1 MYRTLR
7 SAGLIIAFIATTAP
21 LAHVLEMI
29 SKMTLDGPHWLF
41 VQQTLYRGWGTAF
54 GPIEIVAL
62 LVSGALFFMARD
74 QGARRA
80 FLIASGCYVAM
91 LVCFFMFDGPVN
103 TALNTWTADTL
114 PGDWTDYRLRWET
127 GHALAAFFSI
137 VAFVS
142 LIRSR
147 IRAGATG

>member
-7 SAGLIIAFIATTAP
+7 SANLIIAFIATTAP

-41 VQQTLYRGWGTAF
+41 VQQTLYRGWGAAF
-54 GPIEIVAL
+54 GPIEILAL
-62 LVSGALFFMARD
+62 LTSGTLFLIARD

-91 LVCFFMFDGPVN
+91 LVCFFVFNSPVN
-103 TALNTWTADTL
+103 TALNSWTADAL
-114 PGDWTDYRLRWET
+114 PSDWSDYRLRWET
-127 GHALAAFFSI
+127 GHALAAFFSV
-137 VAFVS
+137 VALIA

-147 IRAGATG
+147 IRAGAAG